1 MGEVGRQ
8 EVEGREEGE
17 GGMMWEEVVGQKEV
31 EEGEGEEEKQK
42 ILEEEEGGEDLPG
55 VCSGN
60 SRMG

>member
-1 MGEVGRQ
+1 M
-8 EVEGREEGE
+8 EGGEEGE
-17 GGMMWEEVVGQKEV
+17 GEVMWEEGEVVGQKEV

-42 ILEEEEGGEDLPG
+42 ILEEGGEDLPG